1 MATCRSPPAF
11 KDGAGVRHRPPG
23 CSLHVTQKQQN
34 TVYHIGLR
42 CKSVRIVVP
51 ALPEVIPGTLLKAAY
66 SPGIRKTKG
75 FPIEELLKLH
85 PAVTANEAHTA

>member
-1 MATCRSPPAF
+1 MFITCHAKATKHCL
-11 KDGAGVRHRPPG
+11 
-23 CSLHVTQKQQN
+23 SLD
-34 TVYHIGLR
+34 LR

-85 PAVTANEAHTA
+85 PAVTANAAHTA